1 MRRPEPSATAV
12 GFDHRLKG
20 CTRAILAG
28 ALLCLLGEAAQGA
41 PAPGEARGTKRSAR
55 SERQSAGRAAEKQT
69 PKQPTLPLATD
80 DTFNGCH
87 KVPSGKRLVRVT
99 VPPKTDLNQL
109 IRWLSSVTCKSFVYA
124 TDDATSSGREVTI
137 VAPTY
142 ITPEDAF
149 RLVLDSLDAVGLTLR
164 PAGSY
169 FQIIQSQY
177 AHVTS
182 VPVYDYEGRR
192 VHDK

>member
-1 MRRPEPSATAV
+1 MRRVRPSATAV
-12 GFDHRLKG
+12 GFDHRRRG
-20 CTRAILAG
+20 CTRSILAG
-28 ALLCLLGEAAQGA
+28 TLLCLLGEVAQGA
-41 PAPGEARGTKRSAR
+41 PAPGQARGTKSPHP
-55 SERQSAGRAAEKQT
+55 ERQSAGRATEKQT
-69 PKQPTLPLATD
+69 AKQPALTPPTD
-80 DTFNGCH
+80 ETFNGCH

-99 VPPKTDLNQL
+99 VPPKTDLNHL

-124 TDDATSSGREVTI
+124 TEDASSSGREVTI

-142 ITPEDAF
+142 ITPENAF
-149 RLVLDSLDAVGLTLR
+149 RLVLNALDAVGLTIR

-182 VPVYDYEGRR
+182 VPVYDYEGRPVR
-192 VHDK
+192 EK